1 MYITDLDFLA
11 TQERYKDMLR
21 EAEQERLI
29 RAAGIRPGIAGG
41 LYRVAADW
49 LSAQIVRLGIREG
62 QFSKAGP
69 RAEISAYYKIDKNG
83 IVETAKRML
92 SDHTS

>member
-21 EAEQERLI
+21 DAQQERLI
-29 RAAGIRPGIAGG
+29 QAAGSGPGITGR

-49 LSAQIVRLGIREG
+49 LSTQIVRLGCALARPGAIPAC
-62 QFSKAGP
+62 QFQDA
-69 RAEISAYYKIDKNG
+69 
-83 IVETAKRML
+83 
-92 SDHTS
+92 